1 LRVCRDLST
10 DGDRQSWQWVENLSF
25 KIEKAP
31 NTPAVIM
38 ATTADEVWQLLG
50 ELIQTQKEAERELK
64 EQREE
69 ADRRSREIDRRFQE
83 QREEADRRF
92 QETERLL
99 KEQSQRV
106 DQQLGQLTNRLG
118 EFVESQ
124 VRPAAVR
131 LFQDRGI
138 DVNEIS
144 SDVSLQKG
152 QEGIQIDILVVNTT
166 QAIAIEVKSK
176 LRQDDVDEHLERLGK
191 FKRLLP
197 RYQGFNILGAVAAM
211 VIPSDVASYAYRRG
225 LFVIAQSGEDLV
237 ILNDETFKPKVW

>member
-1 LRVCRDLST
+1 
-10 DGDRQSWQWVENLSF
+10 
-25 KIEKAP
+25 
-31 NTPAVIM
+31 M

-50 ELIQTQKEAERELK
+50 ELIQAQKETERMLK

-69 ADRRSREIDRRFQE
+69 AERMRQEAERRSQ
-83 QREEADRRF
+83 EADRRL

-99 KEQSQRV
+99 KEQTQETERLLKEQTQETERLLKEGSQRV

-131 LFQDRGI
+131 LFQERGI
-138 DVNEIS
+138 EVNEIS

-166 QAIAIEVKSK
+166 QAIAIEAKSK
-176 LRQDDVDEHLERLGK
+176 LSQDDVDEHLERLGK

-197 RYQGFNILGAVAAM
+197 RYQDFNLLGAVAAM
-211 VIPSDVASYAYRRG
+211 VIPADVASYAYRRG
-225 LFVIAQSGEDLV
+225 LFVIAQSGEDLT
-237 ILNDETFKPKVW
+237 ILNDEKFKPRAW

>member
-1 LRVCRDLST
+1 
-10 DGDRQSWQWVENLSF
+10 
-25 KIEKAP
+25 
-31 NTPAVIM
+31 M
-38 ATTADEVWQLLG
+38 ATTADEVWRLLG
-50 ELIQTQKEAERELK
+50 ELIQAQKETESQLKEQQEEAER
-64 EQREE
+64 
-69 ADRRSREIDRRFQE
+69 RSKEIDRRFQE
-83 QREEADRRF
+83 QREEAERMRQEAERRSQEADRRF

-99 KEQSQRV
+99 KEGSQRV

-131 LFQDRGI
+131 LFQERGI
-138 DVNEIS
+138 EVNEIS
-144 SDVSLQKG
+144 SDISLQRG

-176 LRQDDVDEHLERLGK
+176 LSQDDVDEHLERLAK

-197 RYQGFNILGAVAAM
+197 RYQGFNLLGAVAAM

-225 LFVIAQSGEDLV
+225 LFVIAQSGEDLA
-237 ILNDETFKPKVW
+237 ILNDEKFKPRAW

>member
-1 LRVCRDLST
+1 
-10 DGDRQSWQWVENLSF
+10 
-25 KIEKAP
+25 
-31 NTPAVIM
+31 M

-50 ELIQTQKEAERELK
+50 ELIQAQKETERLLN

-69 ADRRSREIDRRFQE
+69 TN
-83 QREEADRRF
+83 RRF

-131 LFQDRGI
+131 LFRERGI
-138 DVNEIS
+138 NVQEIS
-144 SDVSLQKG
+144 SDLSLQTG
-152 QEGIQIDILVVNTT
+152 QDGIEIDIFVVDGTE
-166 QAIAIEVKSK
+166 AIAIEVKSK
-176 LRQDDVDEHLERLGK
+176 LSQDDVDEHLERLGK

-197 RYQGFNILGAVAAM
+197 RYQSFNILGAVAAM
-211 VIPSDVASYAYRRG
+211 VIPGDVARYAYRKG

-237 ILNDETFKPKVW
+237 ILNDEKFKPRAW

>member
-1 LRVCRDLST
+1 
-10 DGDRQSWQWVENLSF
+10 
-25 KIEKAP
+25 
-31 NTPAVIM
+31 M

-50 ELIQTQKEAERELK
+50 ELIQIQKEAERELK

-69 ADRRSREIDRRFQE
+69 ADRRSREIDRRFQEQREEADRRFQEQREEADRRFQE

-131 LFQDRGI
+131 LFQERGI

-225 LFVIAQSGEDLV
+225 LFVIAQSGEDLA